1 MTWNEIGVG
10 IAANSAVDFCEQITQ
25 AEEFG
30 IPTAW
35 ATIGGAGG
43 GDPLTA
49 LGAALS
55 QTEKI
60 AGGTAIIP
68 TWPRHPLAIAQQA
81 VALEELAPGRLRLG
95 LGPSH
100 KPMMTRSIGAQ
111 WNKPLTHLKEYLTS
125 LRLLFTNGTVDF
137 QGEQVTLRTSI
148 KAPINVDILASAL
161 RKKSFS
167 LCGELTDGAISW
179 MCPKT
184 YLIDQALPALNQGAE
199 QANRDKII
207 PLIAHVPIAVSSD
220 RSVARRLAQEQLA
233 RYSEIPFYQ
242 AMFLDAG
249 FEISGNPYPDEL
261 LDDLVISGTEKEVA
275 EKLVSYLD
283 AGCGEVL
290 AAPLINTADRAS
302 SITESFSAI
311 ALANKRS
318 ISPSVAKQ
326 D

>member
-10 IAANSAVDFCEQITQ
+10 IGANSALDFCAQITE

-55 QTEKI
+55 QTKQI

-68 TWPRHPLAIAQQA
+68 TWPRHPLAIAQQT
-81 VALEELAPGRLRLG
+81 VALEELTPGRLRLG

-111 WNKPLTHLKEYLTS
+111 WHKPLTHLREYLTS
-125 LRLLFTNGTVDF
+125 LKTLFDNGTVDF
-137 QGEQVTLRTSI
+137 EGEQVTLRTSI
-148 KAPINVDILASAL
+148 KSPINVEILASAL
-161 RKKSFS
+161 RQKSFS

-184 YLIDQALPALNQGAE
+184 YLIEQALPALNRGAE
-199 QANRDKII
+199 SANRDQRI

-220 RSVARRLAQEQLA
+220 RSVARHLAQEQLA

-242 AMFLDAG
+242 AMFQEAG
-249 FEISGNPYPDEL
+249 FEIAGNPYPDEL
-261 LDDLVISGTEKEVA
+261 LDDLVISGTEDEVA
-275 EKLVSYLD
+275 EKLVSYISE
-283 AGCGEVL
+283 GCGEVL
-290 AAPLINTADRAS
+290 AAPLINDADRAS

-311 ALANKRS
+311 ALANKQ
-318 ISPSVAKQ
+318 SVKL
-326 D
+326 

>member
-10 IAANSAVDFCEQITQ
+10 IGASSALDFCAQITE

-55 QTEKI
+55 QTKQI

-68 TWPRHPLAIAQQA
+68 TWPRHPLAIAQQT
-81 VALEELAPGRLRLG
+81 VALEELTPGRLRLG

-100 KPMMTRSIGAQ
+100 KPMMPRSIGAQ
-111 WNKPLTHLKEYLTS
+111 WHKPLTHLREYLTS
-125 LRLLFTNGTVDF
+125 LKTLFDNGTVDF
-137 QGEQVTLRTSI
+137 EGEQVTLRTSI
-148 KAPINVDILASAL
+148 KSPINVEILASAL
-161 RKKSFS
+161 RQKSFS

-184 YLIDQALPALNQGAE
+184 YLIEQALPALNRGAE
-199 QANRDKII
+199 SANRDKRI

-220 RSVARRLAQEQLA
+220 RSVARHLAQEQLA

-242 AMFLDAG
+242 AMFQEAG
-249 FEISGNPYPDEL
+249 FEIAGNPYPDEL
-261 LDDLVISGTEKEVA
+261 LDDLVISGTEDEVA
-275 EKLVSYLD
+275 EKLVSYISE
-283 AGCGEVL
+283 GCGEVL
-290 AAPLINTADRAS
+290 AAPLINDADRAS

-311 ALANKRS
+311 ALANKQ
-318 ISPSVAKQ
+318 SVKL
-326 D
+326 

>member
-10 IAANSAVDFCEQITQ
+10 IGASSALDFCAQITE

-55 QTEKI
+55 QTKQI

-68 TWPRHPLAIAQQA
+68 TWPRHPLAIAQQT
-81 VALEELAPGRLRLG
+81 VALEELTPGRLRLG

-111 WNKPLTHLKEYLTS
+111 WHKPLTHLREYLTS
-125 LRLLFTNGTVDF
+125 LKTLFANGTVDF
-137 QGEQVTLRTSI
+137 EGEQVTLRTSI
-148 KAPINVDILASAL
+148 KSPINVEILASAL
-161 RKKSFS
+161 RQKSFS
-167 LCGELTDGAISW
+167 LCGELTDGAPSW

-184 YLIDQALPALNQGAE
+184 YLIEQALPALNRGAE
-199 QANRDKII
+199 SANRDKRI

-220 RSVARRLAQEQLA
+220 RSVARHLAQEQLA

-242 AMFLDAG
+242 AMFQEAG
-249 FEISGNPYPDEL
+249 FEIAGNPYPDEL
-261 LDDLVISGTEKEVA
+261 LDDLVISGTEDEVA
-275 EKLVSYLD
+275 EKLVSYISE
-283 AGCGEVL
+283 GCGEVL
-290 AAPLINTADRAS
+290 AAPLINDADRAS

-311 ALANKRS
+311 ALANKQ
-318 ISPSVAKQ
+318 SVKL
-326 D
+326 

>member
-10 IAANSAVDFCEQITQ
+10 IGASSALDFCAQI
-25 AEEFG
+25 AEAEKFG

-55 QTEKI
+55 QTKQI

-68 TWPRHPLAIAQQA
+68 TWPRHPLAIAQQT
-81 VALEELAPGRLRLG
+81 VALEELTPGRLRLG

-111 WNKPLTHLKEYLTS
+111 WHKPLTHLREYLTS
-125 LRLLFTNGTVDF
+125 LKTLFANGTVDF
-137 QGEQVTLRTSI
+137 EGEQVTLRTSI
-148 KAPINVDILASAL
+148 KSPINVEILASAL
-161 RKKSFS
+161 RQKSFS

-184 YLIDQALPALNQGAE
+184 YLIEQALPALNRGAE
-199 QANRDKII
+199 HAGRDKRI

-220 RSVARRLAQEQLA
+220 RSMARHLAQEQLA

-242 AMFLDAG
+242 AMFQKAG
-249 FEISGNPYPDEL
+249 FKITGNPYPDEL
-261 LDDLVISGTEKEVA
+261 LDDLVISGTEDEVA
-275 EKLVSYLD
+275 EKLVSYISE
-283 AGCGEVL
+283 GCGEVL
-290 AAPLINTADRAS
+290 AAPLINDADRAS

-311 ALANKRS
+311 ALANKQS
-318 ISPSVAKQ
+318 MKL
-326 D
+326 